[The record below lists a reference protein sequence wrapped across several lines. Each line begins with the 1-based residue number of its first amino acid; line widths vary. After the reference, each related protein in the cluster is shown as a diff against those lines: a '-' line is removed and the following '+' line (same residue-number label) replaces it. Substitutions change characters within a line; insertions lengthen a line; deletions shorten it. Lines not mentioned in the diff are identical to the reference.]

1 MRIRRR
7 RGMSLVEI
15 MVTIAIVVTIS
26 SVLAISVMHVW
37 QEANVGST
45 KLTMS
50 QVGQEVV
57 SYSLRKGRV
66 PTTSEGLA
74 ALGRSAPLDAWG
86 RPFEYRAP
94 GRDGSQFELMSLGR
108 DGESGGADLNEDLVW
123 VPEPD

>member
-66 PTTSEGLA
+66 PTTS
-74 ALGRSAPLDAWG
+74 
-86 RPFEYRAP
+86 
-94 GRDGSQFELMSLGR
+94 
-108 DGESGGADLNEDLVW
+108 
-123 VPEPD
+123 